1 MNPTPKK
8 GVRDRM
14 IDEIKAEISRQ
25 SAPEGATDDLLDQ
38 LTKAV
43 VDAQL
48 GLKNGR
54 FPDEKRAAQSI
65 VTKLSQL
72 VS

>member
-1 MNPTPKK
+1 MNPTPRK
-8 GVRDRM
+8 GVRERM

-25 SAPEGATDDLLDQ
+25 VAPEGATDALLDQ

-48 GLKNGR
+48 GLKSGR

-72 VS
+72 I